1 MNSWQLDTLGNT
13 TRTFYLHQ
21 LPMSRFFKLLSLL
34 LLVGINLKSQTPGE
48 ISPYVVCDLNK
59 QHSYAIYLPTNYS
72 PDKEWPTLFLYSAS
86 GNGMAGMEIFKP
98 AAEEYGYILVGSHNY
113 RNGPVDQGFEAARI
127 LLEEVTKKYPVNMQR
142 IYTGGMSGGARMATT
157 VAVVTNKIAGV
168 IAIGASFNFLNKPS
182 AKNSFTFVGV
192 AGDKD
197 MNYLELVKATR
208 EVRELNINSHLITY
222 DGKHRWCGEP
232 QATEAMQWLELDAI
246 KKGLKRDDQNFAN
259 IFLKRQMDKGKELT
273 SSQSLTEAHAL
284 YESLGQFYTDNISE
298 AMASLKKE
306 KAFKKQSRI
315 RSSTLE
321 KESQRERD
329 IRSGFNNIDMVMK
342 SDSVY
347 RWWQTQTMQWRKEQK
362 NARPLEARNS
372 ATRSLGFIGLFA
384 FSTASS
390 HINAGKWDM
399 ALPYLKVAALINPD
413 HADVNYFMAK
423 LYALNQDSRNSKKHQ
438 KKALNAG
445 FKREDGSSDINEESL
460 QDPKEFEWLR
470 WRVIDALF

>member
-1 MNSWQLDTLGNT
+1 
-13 TRTFYLHQ
+13 
-21 LPMSRFFKLLSLL
+21 MSRFFKLLSLL
-34 LLVGINLKSQTPGE
+34 LFIGINLKSQTPGE
-48 ISPYVVCDLNK
+48 ISPYVVCDINK
-59 QHSYAIYLPTNYS
+59 EHSYALYLPTGYS
-72 PDKEWPTLFLYSAS
+72 TDKEWPALFLYSAS

-98 AAEEYGYILVGSHNY
+98 AAEKYGYILVGSHNY

-127 LLEEVTKKYPVNMQR
+127 LLEEVTKKYLVNMQR

-168 IAIGASFNFLNKPS
+168 IAIGASFNFLNKPN
-182 AKNSFTFVGV
+182 AKNNFAFVGV

-197 MNYLELVKATR
+197 MNYLELVKATK
-208 EVRELNINSHLITY
+208 EVRELNIKSHLIGY
-222 DGKHRWCGEP
+222 DGKHRWCGKA

-246 KKGLKRDDQNFAN
+246 QKGLKKDDENFTHT
-259 IFLKRQMDKGKELT
+259 FLQQQLDKGEQLRTEQK
-273 SSQSLTEAHAL
+273 LTEAHAL
-284 YESLGQFYTDNISE
+284 YESLDLFYGNKAPEAISK
-298 AMASLKKE
+298 AVTSLKKE

-321 KESQRERD
+321 KESQRERE
-329 IRSGFNNIDMVMK
+329 IRTGFNNIDMVMK

-362 NARPLEARNS
+362 NARTHEARNS

-390 HINAGKWDM
+390 YMNAGKWDQ

-423 LYALNQDSRNSKKHQ
+423 LYALNQDNRNSKKHQ
-438 KKALNAG
+438 KKAANAG
-445 FKREDGSSDINEESL
+445 FIREDGSSDINEEAL
-460 QDPKEFEWLR
+460 RDPKEFEWLR
-470 WRVIDALF
+470 WRVINALF